1 MKEKQAKFLKYEE
14 VIIMKLKAPRGTVD
28 LLPEETAK
36 WQYVEKMLRDLCHL
50 YNYEEIRTPVFEH
63 TEVFQRGVGDT
74 TDIVQKEMYEFE
86 DRGGR
91 SITLRPEGTAGVVRA
106 YLEHKLYG
114 SAIQPTKLY
123 YFAQMFRYERP
134 QQGRMRQLNQFGVE
148 VLGSADPSIDA
159 EVIALAMSAY
169 ERLGLQ
175 NIKLIINSLGDS
187 DSRNA
192 HREALI
198 KHFTPHMGELCADCN
213 NRLTKNPLRIL
224 DCKTDMEHEAMKDAP
239 SVLDYL
245 NEESQDYFT
254 KVKTYLDAMNISY
267 EVDPTLVRGLDYY
280 NHTAFEIMSEAE
292 GFGAITTLLG
302 GGRYNGL
309 AEQLGGPS
317 TPGIG
322 FGMGLER
329 LQLALEA
336 ERIQLPISKELD
348 AFIIAIG
355 DNVQQEAVR
364 LIQQLR
370 SEGIRVDKDYQGR
383 KIKAQFKAA
392 DRLQAKYCIILGE
405 EELAKNVVNVRSM
418 ETGDQIE
425 VPIASLI
432 ETMKTKCGGK
442 KE

>member
-1 MKEKQAKFLKYEE
+1 MR
-14 VIIMKLKAPRGTVD
+14 MKAPRGTVD
-28 LLPEETAK
+28 LLPEQTRK
-36 WQYVEKMLRDLCHL
+36 WQYVESVLKDLCKS

-74 TDIVQKEMYEFE
+74 TDIVQKEMYTFK

-106 YLEHKLYG
+106 YIENKLYG
-114 SAIQPTKLY
+114 DVIQPTKLF

-148 VLGSADPSIDA
+148 VLGSADPAVDA
-159 EVIALAMSAY
+159 EVIALAMTAY
-169 ERLGLQ
+169 EKLGLQ
-175 NIKLIINSLGDS
+175 SLKLVINSLGDNE
-187 DSRNA
+187 SRQA

-198 KHFTPHMGELCADCN
+198 EHFTPHMNELCDDCN

-224 DCKTDMEHEAMKDAP
+224 DCKTDMNHEAMKTAP

-245 NEESQDYFT
+245 NEESKNYFEQ
-254 KVKTYLDAMNISY
+254 VKAYLDAMDITY
-267 EVDPTLVRGLDYY
+267 KVDPTLVRGLDYY

-309 AEQLGGPS
+309 VEQLGGPS

-329 LQLALEA
+329 LLMALEA
-336 ERIQLPISKELD
+336 EDIILPTEKQLD
-348 AFIIAIG
+348 VFFVTIG
-355 DNVQQEAVR
+355 DDVQTKAVE
-364 LIQQLR
+364 LVQKLR
-370 SEGIRVDKDYQGR
+370 KAGFSVDKDYQGR
-383 KIKAQFKAA
+383 KMKGQLKAA
-392 DRLQAKYCIILGE
+392 DRFNAKFVAILGE
-405 EELAKNVVNVRSM
+405 EELENNVITIRSM
-418 ETGDQIE
+418 ETREQEE
-425 VPIASLI
+425 VALDNLI
-432 ETMKTKCGGK
+432 TTMKEKLGGK
-442 KE
+442 A

>member
-1 MKEKQAKFLKYEE
+1 MK
-14 VIIMKLKAPRGTVD
+14 MKAPRGTVD
-28 LLPEETAK
+28 LLPEQTVK
-36 WQYVEKMLRDLCHL
+36 WQYVENVLREICKTF
-50 YNYEEIRTPVFEH
+50 NYEEIRTPVFEH

-74 TDIVQKEMYEFE
+74 TDIVQKEMYTFD

-106 YLEHKLYG
+106 YIEHKLYG
-114 SAIQPTKLY
+114 SPIQPTKLF
-123 YFAQMFRYERP
+123 YFSQLFRYERP

-148 VLGSADPSIDA
+148 VLGSADPSVDA
-159 EVIALAMSAY
+159 EVIALAMTAY
-169 ERLGLQ
+169 KKVGLK
-175 NIKLIINSLGDS
+175 NIKLVINSLGDTE
-187 DSRNA
+187 SRNA

-198 KHFTPHMGELCADCN
+198 KHFTPHMDELCADCN
-213 NRLTKNPLRIL
+213 SRLTKNPLRIL
-224 DCKTDMEHEAMKDAP
+224 DCKTDMDHPAMKNAP

-245 NEESQDYFT
+245 NDESKEYFT
-254 KVKTYLDAMNISY
+254 KVKTYLDALDIAY

-280 NHTAFEIMSEAE
+280 NHTAFEIMCEAE

-336 ERIQLPISKELD
+336 EKITLPIKKELD
-348 AFIIAIG
+348 VFFVTIG
-355 DNVQQEAVR
+355 DVQKETVQ

-370 SEGIRVDKDYQGR
+370 TNGLRVDKDYQER

-392 DRLQAKYCIILGE
+392 DRLRANFVVILGE
-405 EELAKNVVNVRSM
+405 EELEKNVVNVRSM

-425 VPIASLI
+425 VPIDQLV
-432 ETMKTKCGGK
+432 ETMKTKCGGEK
-442 KE
+442 